1 MNIKPDSLAQLFR
14 PPEQHRG
21 VFGWLCGYAADAG
34 FLEDALERFSGL
46 TQAQRAHQGRILLAV
61 MLDPGTPQIAPAEAP
76 GALHL
81 PVKLAKRKRCSATL
95 RVVSAS

>member
-1 MNIKPDSLAQLFR
+1 MSFKPDSLAQLFK
-14 PPEQHRG
+14 PPELHWG
-21 VFGWLCGYAADAG
+21 VFGWLCGYAADAS

-61 MLDPGTPQIAPAEAP
+61 MLDPGNPQISPAEAP

-81 PVKLAKRKRCSATL
+81 PVKVAKLPFAL
-95 RVVSAS
+95 LL